1 MQELLVNAD
10 GNDQDYMCALKL
22 AITRSTDEQK
32 TLPQSARSRC
42 VRPSAI
48 TQGLECLL
56 AEAKWNEVFIFELP
70 EKVLCSEAYIHKNC
84 VVGLCIEKRSLVRI
98 FYRSM

>member
-1 MQELLVNAD
+1 
-10 GNDQDYMCALKL
+10 MCALKL
-22 AITRSTDEQK
+22 AATRSTDEQK

-48 TQGLECLL
+48 IQGFECIL

-70 EKVLCSEAYIHKNC
+70 QKVHCFMSHIKVA
-84 VVGLCIEKRSLVRI
+84 SLV
-98 FYRSM
+98 